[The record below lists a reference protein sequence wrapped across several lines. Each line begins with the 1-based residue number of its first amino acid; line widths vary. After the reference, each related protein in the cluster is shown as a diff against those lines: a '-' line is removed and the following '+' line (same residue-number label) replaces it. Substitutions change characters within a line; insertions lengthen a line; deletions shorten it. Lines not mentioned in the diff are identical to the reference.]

1 MQGAEAG
8 SDALEALSA
17 ARSAWSVLGSET
29 RLGLEAVELWWIELP
44 FRRPVAT
51 ATTTYTKRELL
62 LVRVAANLGADR
74 LDGWGECAALGNPEY
89 VEEDVASCFVTLEEV
104 LVPNL
109 VEEVDRATGLLPA
122 PSRLGSVRAGAPRSS
137 MAFAA
142 LEMAVADAHLRAE
155 RCSLASL
162 LGVEGQKIE
171 AGAVVGAFPTTAELV
186 DAVRT
191 SVEAGYR
198 RVKVKIAPGWDVEPL
213 EAITTAF
220 PSLLLQV
227 DANGSYSEQDADH
240 LKALDGFELL
250 CLEQPFA
257 ASKLEAHSR
266 LAAQLTT
273 PICLDESLDS
283 PDDVAEALAARACS
297 VVEVKPGRLGGIG
310 AALEVVESCA
320 ADNVPLW
327 MGGMFESGFA
337 RGVNT
342 TVAALPG
349 FSWPGDLS
357 PAGTYLAADV
367 VAPTDLTAPSTLPDV
382 AVPTGPGMGP
392 PPDPAGL
399 ERSRLRR
406 VVHPAC
412 GR

>member
-1 MQGAEAG
+1 MKAAAAG

-17 ARSAWSVLGSET
+17 ARSAWSALGSET

-89 VEEDVASCFVTLEEV
+89 VEEDVASSFVTLEEV
-104 LVPNL
+104 LVPAL
-109 VEEVDRATGLLPA
+109 VEVVDRAAGLMPA
-122 PSRLGSVRAGAPRSS
+122 PSRLESVRARAPRSS

-155 RCSLASL
+155 RSSLASL
-162 LGVEGQKIE
+162 LGVEGEKVE
-171 AGAVVGAFPTTAELV
+171 AGAVVGAFPTAEELV

-191 SVEAGYR
+191 AVEAGYR
-198 RVKVKIAPGWDVEPL
+198 RVKVKIAPGWHVEPL
-213 EAITTAF
+213 EAISAAF
-220 PSLLLQV
+220 PSLLVQV
-227 DANGSYSEQDADH
+227 DANGSYTEQDADH

-250 CLEQPFA
+250 CLEQPLA

-283 PDDVAEALAARACS
+283 PADVAEALAVGACS

-310 AALEVVESCA
+310 AALEVV
-320 ADNVPLW
+320 
-327 MGGMFESGFA
+327 
-337 RGVNT
+337 
-342 TVAALPG
+342 
-349 FSWPGDLS
+349 
-357 PAGTYLAADV
+357 
-367 VAPTDLTAPSTLPDV
+367 
-382 AVPTGPGMGP
+382 
-392 PPDPAGL
+392 
-399 ERSRLRR
+399 
-406 VVHPAC
+406 
-412 GR
+412 